1 MRLLA
6 MIQTLVLA
14 ALLAACGASTS
25 NPAAVSSDAFDA
37 AMAQYNE
44 GLPARGNVLPALA
57 AATLDGTPV
66 TNASLR
72 GKTVLLNFWFFH

>member
-1 MRLLA
+1 MRFLGMA
-6 MIQTLVLA
+6 PMIAIA
-14 ALLAACGASTS
+14 AILSACGASPSAPTGDS
-25 NPAAVSSDAFDA
+25 ADAIEA

-44 GLPARGNVLPALA
+44 GLPGRGSALPALA